1 MIAIGIDP
9 SYTNC
14 GVSDGLEHIVVQS
27 KPEGDDAVGNIKRRS
42 REIMTGI
49 ARFIGARSCHIF
61 VEGPMVSARGAMH
74 LYELGWL
81 MNDLHTLLPVTRAGQ
96 GIVAIHQVPIATL
109 RKWVT
114 GKGNAPKDV
123 MKLRVFQRWGIEFE
137 KDPGCDK
144 LFAYVLAR
152 YGQAVLAGEIQEV
165 ATNRRGAG
173 RRAEQ
178 IARGHAA

>member
-1 MIAIGIDP
+1 MIVIGIDP

-14 GVSDGLEHIVVQS
+14 GLSDGVAHSIVQT
-27 KPEGDDAVGNIKRRS
+27 KPDDADTVGNVRRRS
-42 REIMTGI
+42 REIVAGV
-49 ARFIGARSCHIF
+49 AKFIGGRSCHLFI
-61 VEGPMVSARGAMH
+61 EAPMVSARGAMH

-123 MKLRVFQRWGIEFE
+123 MKLRVFQRFGIEFE

-152 YGQAVLAGEIQEV
+152 YGQAVLAGEIEEV
-165 ATNRRGAG
+165 ATKRRGAG
-173 RRAEQ
+173 ARAQQ
-178 IARGHAA
+178 IARGNAA

>member
-14 GVSDGLEHIVVQS
+14 GVSDGESHVVIQT
-27 KPEGDDAVGNIKRRS
+27 KPDDENAVDNIQRRS
-42 REIMTGI
+42 REIVRGV
-49 ARFIGARSCHIF
+49 AKFVGGRSCHIF
-61 VEGPMVSARGAMH
+61 IEGPMASQHAQH

-96 GIVAIHQVPIATL
+96 GIAAIHQVPIATL

-123 MKLRVFQRWGIEFE
+123 MKLRVFQRFGIEFE

-152 YGQAVLAGEIQEV
+152 YGRAALAGEIQEV
-165 ATNRRGAG
+165 TSKRRGSGA
-173 RRAEQ
+173 RAKQ